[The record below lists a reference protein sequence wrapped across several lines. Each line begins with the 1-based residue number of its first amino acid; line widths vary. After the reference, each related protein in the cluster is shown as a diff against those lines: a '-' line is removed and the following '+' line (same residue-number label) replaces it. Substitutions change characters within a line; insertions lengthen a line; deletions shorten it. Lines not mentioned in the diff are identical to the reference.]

1 MLAPEEHTP
10 PALPVCQQEKEPVR
24 AAAGGMAKPTQR
36 AFSTDW
42 TLNLETRASP
52 LRPKEDRID
61 LWFQSLES
69 LHQCRL
75 TFSGRTR
82 WPVFSA
88 VRLHAFRRSHR
99 NEQAGMSLEV
109 SSCGDKTCAA
119 LPDPADLLSTF
130 NYFTPGIRI
139 QFDLVQCQRTNVLFG
154 VYLRAHLFPHLRKPN
169 WAQINVPVPVRLSVN
184 ANNVKLSSTYFPAIS
199 CLDTLRC
206 HQHKA
211 ARVIVSF
218 CVLLE
223 KERGCFQVIREDS
236 ENTKRWKT
244 VDFSIVPYP
253 RQNGVEQK
261 FHFFPAFFFPYW
273 FMGLFLRLY
282 EILARLHIKFYGL
295 FALIYITS
303 KIVPLPFYMVFSK

>member
-1 MLAPEEHTP
+1 MLSVAATETNKQGWVFICKNH
-10 PALPVCQQEKEPVR
+10 
-24 AAAGGMAKPTQR
+24 AAGHSVQTH
-36 AFSTDW
+36 
-42 TLNLETRASP
+42 
-52 LRPKEDRID
+52 
-61 LWFQSLES
+61 SLEFES
-69 LHQCRL
+69 PGCQAIAHALA
-75 TFSGRTR
+75 
-82 WPVFSA
+82 WPS
-88 VRLHAFRRSHR
+88 R
-99 NEQAGMSLEV
+99 NPRFPFPSSPFLLCLGMSLEV

-130 NYFTPGIRI
+130 KYFTPGIRI
-139 QFDLVQCQRTNVLFG
+139 QFDLVQCQRTNALFG

-184 ANNVKLSSTYFPAIS
+184 ANNVKLSSTYFLAIS

-244 VDFSIVPYP
+244 VGFAIVPYP

-295 FALIYITS
+295 FSLIYITS